1 MKQEPIKIRLRI
13 KAGFGYW
20 DTTHYPYGGCF
31 RRSNGTIE
39 GDAEPVTHY
48 SNGQVKEYRLRNGK
62 ESYVCIA
69 EATEA
74 IGGAP

>member
-1 MKQEPIKIRLRI
+1 LERTVVSQLR
-13 KAGFGYW
+13 
-20 DTTHYPYGGCF
+20 P
-31 RRSNGTIE
+31 TIE

-74 IGGAP
+74 IGGAQ